1 VKREEAPVVPGRLYG
16 LRAWTVTGGA
26 RLGSLAQQGSW
37 AKGSKATKA
46 RCAAGRGH
54 RAPAGDCGCGL
65 YALHPTVAQ
74 CQSSFAKAR
83 RAARAGGTSGDVFG
97 IVAAWGEVEL
107 HESGFR
113 AEYARPHA
121 LLLPAGAGDG
131 YTRRVRA
138 LAAGHDAEVWE
149 VDSGHRLHRRC
160 VEENLGLSEVAV
172 NELLGAELRRQVR
185 RDRLRRRGDA
195 VIELGAAAIG
205 LVISGLF
212 WGLIPLVVVVS
223 LLSEDGDDPAPA
235 KTPASKLQILEHRL
249 IERDGSDFYVALV
262 RNPSRSRSALQV
274 HPKGAFLDEFGDPI
288 AWPDRPANTDNRPSL
303 APGQVGVVWDWLDS
317 YESVAN
323 EVKRFRVRFVA
334 SRWVAGRRSPIGVS
348 RPRLRRPICL
358 VTARVRSAGGESTPR
373 WRSSSATAAARL
385 PVPAPGSWARCREAG
400 PAGFW
405 SGSSRGPA
413 CAGGSSSRPTRIWT
427 RMTCSVNLGVARL
440 RGRRPSLTHRADS
453 RPRA

>member
-97 IVAAWGEVEL
+97 LVAAWGEVEL
-107 HESGFR
+107 HDSGFR

-149 VDSGHRLHRRC
+149 VDSGHCLHRRC

-249 IERDGSDFYVALV
+249 IESDGSDFYVALV
-262 RNPSRSRSALQV
+262 RNQSRSRSALQV

-288 AWPDRPANTDNRPSL
+288 AWPDRPAITDNRPSL

-317 YESVAN
+317 YESVAK

-348 RPRLRRPICL
+348 RLRLRRPSCL
-358 VTARVRSAGGESTPR
+358 VTARVRSAWRRIDAEVAFIVRNRRGMITGAGAWVAGPLPR
-373 WRSSSATAAARL
+373 GRSRRILERIEPRPCMRGRFELKAYPNLDPDDLLRE
-385 PVPAPGSWARCREAG
+385 PGSGPPARRKAERHA
-400 PAGFW
+400 
-405 SGSSRGPA
+405 SR
-413 CAGGSSSRPTRIWT
+413 
-427 RMTCSVNLGVARL
+427 
-440 RGRRPSLTHRADS
+440 
-453 RPRA
+453 